1 MIRSNQNIKS
11 NTKADTFSVNEVN
24 SFENVDSNSVPLQGS
39 GVIIAISMGDPAGIG
54 PEICVKALQNA
65 DVYLRCQPIVV
76 GDAEVIRQAALLLK
90 SDLKINAISSVKE
103 AVSAFGTVDVFD
115 LKNVDLTELQPGVVS
130 AMAGNAAFEAVYKV
144 IELALSNEVD
154 ATVTAPINKESIHK
168 AGHNFSGHTEIYA
181 HYTNTAKFAML
192 LADEN
197 LRVIHAT
204 THVSLRRACDLCKK
218 ERVLEVISLL
228 DDACKQFGIAQPR
241 IAVAGLNPHAGENGL
256 FGDEEI
262 NEIIPAIEEARSKGY
277 TVEGP
282 VPPDTM
288 FVKAVQGKYDGCV
301 AMYHDQ
307 GHIPFKLEGFQWDNE
322 KQTMKSVKGVNITLG
337 LPIIRTSV
345 DHGTAFEIA
354 GRGIAS
360 PDAMLVAIDYAVLM
374 AKNRNVLKSKNNL

>member
-1 MIRSNQNIKS
+1 MNANK
-11 NTKADTFSVNEVN
+11 
-24 SFENVDSNSVPLQGS
+24 PLIG
-39 GVIIAISMGDPAGIG
+39 ISMGDPAGIG
-54 PEICVKALQNA
+54 PEIIVKAFQVKA
-65 DVYLRCQPIVV
+65 VHERCLPLVV
-76 GDAEVIRQAALLLK
+76 GDAHVMLQAVKSLGANLKVISIQQVTEALFAPEILNVL
-90 SDLKINAISSVKE
+90 
-103 AVSAFGTVDVFD
+103 D
-115 LKNVDLTELQPGVVS
+115 LKNVVTAELQPGVVS
-130 AMAGNAAFEAVYKV
+130 AMCGNAAFEAVTKL
-144 IELALSNEVD
+144 IELAMNGEID

-168 AGHNFSGHTEIYA
+168 AGHHFSGHTEIYA
-181 HYTNTAKFAML
+181 HYTHTDKFAML

-204 THVSLRRACDLCKK
+204 THVSLRKACDLCKK
-218 ERVLEVISLL
+218 DRILDVIKLL

-262 NEIIPAIEEARSKGY
+262 LEIIPAIQEANAQGF

-282 VPPDTM
+282 IPPDTM

-354 GRGIAS
+354 GKGIAS
-360 PDAMLVAIDYAVLM
+360 ADAMLVSIDYAIRM
-374 AKNRNVLKSKNNL
+374 AQNRRK